1 MPTLVPRLCNTE
13 WVTGKGG
20 LTMDSH
26 PRKRQGDC
34 LLCCSRL
41 QEHRGQPGGQEVP
54 GVGSGGIVGLWHRSW
69 L

>member
-1 MPTLVPRLCNTE
+1 
-13 WVTGKGG
+13 
-20 LTMDSH
+20 MDPH

-41 QEHRGQPGGQEVP
+41 QEHREGQPGGQEVP
-54 GVGSGGIVGLWHRSW
+54 GIGSGGIVGLWHRSW